1 MRIEGQAKFPGE
13 LLRKGAAEGKSAD
26 SFANVMRNSQA
37 KLQLDS
43 LNQLMDRIDLQGQR
57 LAKQRTIENLIDYK
71 HSVKQFVNESLSYGL
86 ELSEKQSFH
95 PNGGM
100 KSHQLVEVIDE
111 KLMAI
116 NDEVLDNEKEGIE
129 VLRLVGEIKGL
140 LVNLYM

>member
-13 LLRKGAAEGKSAD
+13 LMRKGAVEGKSAD
-26 SFANVMRNSQA
+26 SFAAVMRNSQS
-37 KLQLDS
+37 KLKLDS
-43 LNQLMDRIDLQGQR
+43 LNQLMDRIDVQGQR
-57 LAKQRTIENLIDYK
+57 LAKQRTIEHLIDYK
-71 HSVKQFVNESLSYGL
+71 NSVKQFVSESLSYGL

-111 KLMAI
+111 KLLAI
-116 NDEVLDNEKEGIE
+116 NDEVLDNEKDGIE
-129 VLRLVGEIKGL
+129 VLRLVGEMKGL

>member
-1 MRIEGQAKFPGE
+1 LRIEGQAKFPSE
-13 LLRKGAAEGKSAD
+13 LMRKGAVEGKSTDA
-26 SFANVMRNSQA
+26 FATIMRNSQS

-43 LNQLMDRIDLQGQR
+43 LNQLMDRIDFQGQR

-71 HSVKQFVNESLSYGL
+71 NSVKQFVSESLSYGL

-111 KLMAI
+111 KLLAI

-129 VLRLVGEIKGL
+129 VLRLVGEMKGL

>member
-13 LLRKGAAEGKSAD
+13 LLRKGAAEGKTTD

-71 HSVKQFVNESLSYGL
+71 NSVKHFVSESLSYGL
-86 ELSEKQSFH
+86 QLSEKQSFH

-111 KLMAI
+111 KLLAI
-116 NDEVLDNEKEGIE
+116 NDEVLDNEKEGID

>member
-13 LLRKGAAEGKSAD
+13 LMRKGTVEGKSTD
-26 SFANVMRNSQA
+26 SFANIMRNSQS

-43 LNQLMDRIDLQGQR
+43 LNQLMDRIDFQGQR
-57 LAKQRTIENLIDYK
+57 LAKQRTIENLIEYK
-71 HSVKQFVNESLSYGL
+71 NSVKQFVSESLSYGL

-111 KLMAI
+111 KLLAI

-129 VLRLVGEIKGL
+129 VLRLVGEMKGL

>member
-1 MRIEGQAKFPGE
+1 MRIEGQAKFPSE
-13 LLRKGAAEGKSAD
+13 LMRKGTVEGKTTD
-26 SFANVMRNSQA
+26 SFATIMRNSQS

-43 LNQLMDRIDLQGQR
+43 LNQLMDRIDFQGQR

-71 HSVKQFVNESLSYGL
+71 NSVKQFVSESLSYGL

-111 KLMAI
+111 KLLAI

-129 VLRLVGEIKGL
+129 VLRLVGEMKGL